1 MRLYLALLF
10 FFWRVTCERQLT
22 EGNQSSSSSND
33 TASTER
39 PSLESPLN
47 TTSVSTAATAKN
59 VLPMLP
65 PGQNTAVAIPT
76 SFYHMQNGCLERTL
90 TCIQRGSVLPREVIV
105 SVGRNAT
112 AAENDI
118 VAELEARWVT
128 RLPGFRVVRSAAH
141 SEGTNRNAAT
151 RNATAPIVSFIDAD
165 DVPARDR
172 VEVIEAAF
180 HRYPEL
186 DYVLHHHDVFYT
198 EQAHAVGHD
207 WWLHVASLPTRHRWA
222 TSHIRSS
229 GGSKVKYESD
239 ARTELFYDI
248 GQTRSLR
255 KKYGRKGHDFAYG
268 YCFNWDRPSTNLMHN
283 GWPSFRRHLIDHV
296 QFRDNLRRGADVIFC
311 NAVMARFEANGLS
324 ALLGYYSQEARQSP
338 KGQFD
343 ENHTCVHA
351 DVTCPTTNTAIV
363 SALPELPR
371 ALAERHAEQMA
382 QSRHAKQ
389 MAQSGHDTSR
399 PRRQPRRQRPRK
411 RNIRR
416 PGPH

>member
-1 MRLYLALLF
+1 MWQFLALLTIF
-10 FFWRVTCERQLT
+10 CRVTCERQLSVV
-22 EGNQSSSSSND
+22 NQSSASSND

-39 PSLESPLN
+39 PSLESPPN
-47 TTSVSTAATAKN
+47 TTSASTAATAKN

-65 PGQNTAVAIPT
+65 LGQNTAVAIPT

-112 AAENDI
+112 AAENGI
-118 VAELEARWVT
+118 VAELEARWVA
-128 RLPGFRVVRSAAH
+128 RLPGFRVVQSAAH

-165 DVPARDR
+165 DIPARDR
-172 VEVIEAAF
+172 VEVIEATF
-180 HRYPEL
+180 HRYPKL
-186 DYVLHHHDVFYT
+186 DYVLHHHDVFYK

-207 WWLHVASLPTRHRWA
+207 WWLHVMSLPTRHRWA

-229 GGSKVKYESD
+229 GASKVKYESD

-255 KKYGRKGHDFAYG
+255 KKYGRKGEFAYG
-268 YCFNWDRPSTNLMHN
+268 HCFNWDRPPTNHMHN

-296 QFRDNLRRGADVIFC
+296 QFRDNLRRGADVLFC
-311 NAVMARFEANGLS
+311 NTIMARFEANGLG

-343 ENHTCVHA
+343 KNHTCVHA
-351 DVTCPTTNTAIV
+351 NITCPTTNMAIV

-371 ALAERHAEQMA
+371 ALAERHAKE
-382 QSRHAKQ
+382 
-389 MAQSGHDTSR
+389 MAQSGRDTIGQ
-399 PRRQPRRQRPRK
+399 RRRRRRPRK
-411 RNIRR
+411 PKIRR
-416 PGPH
+416 PGPV

>member
-1 MRLYLALLF
+1 MRPYLALLF

-22 EGNQSSSSSND
+22 EGNQSSLSSND

-39 PSLESPLN
+39 PSLESPPN
-47 TTSVSTAATAKN
+47 TTSASTAATAKN

-118 VAELEARWVT
+118 VAELEARWAA

-180 HRYPEL
+180 HRYPKL
-186 DYVLHHHDVFYT
+186 DYVLHHHTAFYK

-207 WWLHVASLPTRHRWA
+207 WWLRVMTLPTRHHLA
-222 TSHIRSS
+222 TSHIRYDAASR
-229 GGSKVKYESD
+229 VKYESD
-239 ARTELFYDI
+239 ARTDVFYDI
-248 GQTRSLR
+248 GQTRSMR
-255 KKYGRKGHDFAYG
+255 NKYGRKGRFGYGPCFA
-268 YCFNWDRPSTNLMHN
+268 WDQQPAGRKKHMHN

-296 QFRDNLRRGADVIFC
+296 QFRDNMRRGADVEFC
-311 NAVMARFEANGLS
+311 NALIAHNFEANGLA
-324 ALLGYYSQEARQSP
+324 ALLGYYSQEARQSR
-338 KGQFD
+338 KDHFD
-343 ENHTCVHA
+343 KNNTCVHA
-351 DVTCPTTNTAIV
+351 NITCPTTNQAV
-363 SALPELPR
+363 GSALPELPR
-371 ALAERHAEQMA
+371 ALAERRANQMA
-382 QSRHAKQ
+382 QSSR
-389 MAQSGHDTSR
+389 DTRPPPPSR
-399 PRRQPRRQRPRK
+399 PLRRRPRT
-411 RNIRR
+411 RR
-416 PGPH
+416 FRPPGPH

>member
-22 EGNQSSSSSND
+22 EGNQSSLSSND

-39 PSLESPLN
+39 PSLESPPN
-47 TTSVSTAATAKN
+47 TTSASTAATAKS

-65 PGQNTAVAIPT
+65 PGQNTAVVIPT

-118 VAELEARWVT
+118 VAELEARWVA

-151 RNATAPIVSFIDAD
+151 RNATAPIVSFMDAD

-180 HRYPEL
+180 RRYPEL
-186 DYVLHHHDVFYT
+186 DYVLHHYAIFYK
-198 EQAHAVGHD
+198 EEADAVGHD
-207 WWLHVASLPTRHRWA
+207 WWLPVRSLPTRHRWA
-222 TSHIRSS
+222 ANRAYYNPSS
-229 GGSKVKYESD
+229 RVRYD
-239 ARTELFYDI
+239 LDRPRTELFYDI

-255 KKYGRKGHDFAYG
+255 RKYGHNGGEFGYG
-268 YCFNWDRPSTNLMHN
+268 YCFNWDQQDGDSRVLVAN

-296 QFRDNLRRGADVIFC
+296 QFRDNLRRGADVLFC
-311 NAVMARFEANGLS
+311 NTIMARFEANGLG

-343 ENHTCVHA
+343 KNNTCVHA
-351 DVTCPTTNTAIV
+351 NITCPTTNTAIG

-371 ALAERHAEQMA
+371 ALAEA
-382 QSRHAKQ
+382 HAKQ
-389 MAQSGHDTSR
+389 MPPTPSR
-399 PRRQPRRQRPRK
+399 PQRRQPPRK
-411 RNIRR
+411 RNFRR

>member
-1 MRLYLALLF
+1 M
-10 FFWRVTCERQLT
+10 
-22 EGNQSSSSSND
+22 
-33 TASTER
+33 
-39 PSLESPLN
+39 
-47 TTSVSTAATAKN
+47 
-59 VLPMLP
+59 
-65 PGQNTAVAIPT
+65 
-76 SFYHMQNGCLERTL
+76 
-90 TCIQRGSVLPREVIV
+90 
-105 SVGRNAT
+105 
-112 AAENDI
+112 
-118 VAELEARWVT
+118 
-128 RLPGFRVVRSAAH
+128 RSAAH

-186 DYVLHHHDVFYT
+186 DYVLHHHDVFYK

-207 WWLHVASLPTRHRWA
+207 WWLHVTSLPTRHRWA
-222 TSHIRSS
+222 RSNIRTNSER
-229 GGSKVKYESD
+229 KIKYQSD

-268 YCFNWDRPSTNLMHN
+268 YCFNWDSPSTNLMHN

-324 ALLGYYSQEARQSP
+324 ALLGYHRRRPQSLRASP
-338 KGQFD
+338 T
-343 ENHTCVHA
+343 ENRTA
-351 DVTCPTTNTAIV
+351 STQTTCPTTNTAIV

-382 QSRHAKQ
+382 QSRLAKQ
-389 MAQSGHDTSR
+389 MDGHDTAPSR
-399 PRRQPRRQRPRK
+399 PAAAASTKTNIVALVHTIGLSDVNFGLFASPVLTQRILKRRSLFSFAS
-411 RNIRR
+411 N
-416 PGPH
+416 

>member
-1 MRLYLALLF
+1 MWQFLALLTIF
-10 FFWRVTCERQLT
+10 CRVTCERQLSVV
-22 EGNQSSSSSND
+22 NQSSASSND

-39 PSLESPLN
+39 PSLESPPN
-47 TTSVSTAATAKN
+47 TTSASTAATAKN

-65 PGQNTAVAIPT
+65 LGQNTAVAIPT

-112 AAENDI
+112 AAENGI
-118 VAELEARWVT
+118 VAELEARWVA

-172 VEVIEAAF
+172 VEVIEATF
-180 HRYPEL
+180 HRYPKL
-186 DYVLHHHDVFYT
+186 DYVLHHHDVFYK
-198 EQAHAVGHD
+198 EQAYAVGHD
-207 WWLHVASLPTRHRWA
+207 WWLHVTSLPTRHRWA
-222 TSHIRSS
+222 RSNIRTNSER
-229 GGSKVKYESD
+229 KIKYQSD

-255 KKYGRKGHDFAYG
+255 KKFGRKGEFAYG
-268 YCFNWDRPSTNLMHN
+268 HCFNWDRPPTNHMHN

-296 QFRDNLRRGADVIFC
+296 QFRDNLRRGADVLFC
-311 NAVMARFEANGLS
+311 NTIMARFEANGLG

-343 ENHTCVHA
+343 EKNTCVHA
-351 DVTCPTTNTAIV
+351 NITCPTTNTAIG

-371 ALAERHAEQMA
+371 AMA
-382 QSRHAKQ
+382 KRHAKQ
-389 MAQSGHDTSR
+389 TPGTPSR
-399 PRRQPRRQRPRK
+399 PRRPLQPRK

>member
-1 MRLYLALLF
+1 M
-10 FFWRVTCERQLT
+10 LT
-22 EGNQSSSSSND
+22 
-33 TASTER
+33 
-39 PSLESPLN
+39 
-47 TTSVSTAATAKN
+47 
-59 VLPMLP
+59 

-76 SFYHMQNGCLERTL
+76 SFYHIQNGCLERTL

-112 AAENDI
+112 AAGNDV
-118 VAELEARWVT
+118 VAELEARWAA
-128 RLPGFRVVRSAAH
+128 RLPGFCVVRSAAH

-180 HRYPEL
+180 HRYPKL
-186 DYVLHHHDVFYT
+186 DYVLHHHTAFYK

-207 WWLHVASLPTRHRWA
+207 WWLRVMTLPTRHRWA
-222 TSHIRSS
+222 TSHIRGNS
-229 GGSKVKYESD
+229 GVKYESN

-255 KKYGRKGHDFAYG
+255 QKYGLKGNDFGYG
-268 YCFNWDRPSTNLMHN
+268 HCFNWDRPPRNHMHN

-296 QFRDNLRRGADVIFC
+296 QFRDNLRRGADVLFC
-311 NAVMARFEANGLS
+311 NTIMARFEANGLG

-338 KGQFD
+338 KGQFN

-351 DVTCPTTNTAIV
+351 NITCPTTNMAIV

-371 ALAERHAEQMA
+371 ALAEA
-382 QSRHAKQ
+382 HAKQ
-389 MAQSGHDTSR
+389 MPPTPSR
-399 PRRQPRRQRPRK
+399 PRRRRRPQK

>member
-1 MRLYLALLF
+1 M
-10 FFWRVTCERQLT
+10 LT
-22 EGNQSSSSSND
+22 
-33 TASTER
+33 
-39 PSLESPLN
+39 
-47 TTSVSTAATAKN
+47 
-59 VLPMLP
+59 

-76 SFYHMQNGCLERTL
+76 SFYHIQNGCLERTL

-112 AAENDI
+112 AAGNDV
-118 VAELEARWVT
+118 VAELEARWAA

-180 HRYPEL
+180 HRYPKL
-186 DYVLHHHDVFYT
+186 DYVLHHHTAFYK

-207 WWLHVASLPTRHRWA
+207 WWLRVMTLPTRHHLA
-222 TSHIRSS
+222 TSHIRYDAASR
-229 GGSKVKYESD
+229 VKYESD
-239 ARTELFYDI
+239 ARTDVFYDI
-248 GQTRSLR
+248 GQTRSMR
-255 KKYGRKGHDFAYG
+255 NKYGRKGRFGYGPCFA
-268 YCFNWDRPSTNLMHN
+268 WDQQPAGRKKHMHN

-296 QFRDNLRRGADVIFC
+296 QFRDNMRRGADVEFC
-311 NAVMARFEANGLS
+311 NALIAHNFEANGLA
-324 ALLGYYSQEARQSP
+324 ALLGYYSQEARQSR
-338 KGQFD
+338 KDHFD
-343 ENHTCVHA
+343 KNNTCVHA
-351 DVTCPTTNTAIV
+351 NITCPITNKAIG

-371 ALAERHAEQMA
+371 ALAEA
-382 QSRHAKQ
+382 HAKQ
-389 MAQSGHDTSR
+389 MPPTPSR
-399 PRRQPRRQRPRK
+399 PRRRRRPQK